1 MSQDLIQ
8 HYLPVFRHY
17 LSRINNLAEGA
28 TAAHLSARLTPDS
41 FTALEHFAIAQRYI
55 LRGLYPL
62 IGHDLPEMDEV
73 EDISGLHARGDI
85 VRSFLDGLAQ
95 PDAQIVGE
103 VTHVAGKATLRQ
115 SPYDYIA
122 LYAAPNFF
130 FHVNMGYAI
139 LRSQGAQIGKG
150 DFDGFH
156 SYPPGFSFQN
166 DSAGSLPAHTEQQ

>member
-1 MSQDLIQ
+1 MSKGLIQ

-17 LSRINNLAEGA
+17 LSRINHLAEGG
-28 TAAHLSARLTPDS
+28 TAAHLSAQLTPDS

-55 LRGLYPL
+55 LRGVYPL
-62 IGHDLPEMDEV
+62 IGQDLPEMDDV
-73 EDISGLHARGDI
+73 TDRAGLRQRGEL
-85 VRSFLDGLAQ
+85 VGKCLDRLAHSS
-95 PDAQIVGE
+95 AQIISE
-103 VTHVAGKATLRQ
+103 VTHVAGKATLHQ

-130 FHVNMGYAI
+130 FHMNMGYAI
-139 LRSQGAQIGKG
+139 LRSQGVQIGKG

-166 DSAGSLPAHTEQQ
+166 DSAGPMPAQTEQQ